1 VFQSTARD
9 FIEKAILEDR
19 NFLAAFDPARDRE
32 AFERAWAQ
40 RHSGASSEVHAFE
53 PHYEGSPV
61 VWGPEGGCCSAR
73 GRHSFIARPGHHLA
87 PQLLSTGRNVFEEL
101 AGGFGLLVLD
111 GEDATVGD
119 FVRAAEHL
127 RAPLKVLR
135 DSRADGRERY
145 KATYVL
151 IRPDE
156 FVVWAG
162 NEGQMDALAVMSKA
176 IGAG

>member
-1 VFQSTARD
+1 M
-9 FIEKAILEDR
+9 
-19 NFLAAFDPARDRE
+19 
-32 AFERAWAQ
+32 
-40 RHSGASSEVHAFE
+40 
-53 PHYEGSPV
+53 
-61 VWGPEGGCCSAR
+61 
-73 GRHSFIARPGHHLA
+73 
-87 PQLLSTGRNVFEEL
+87 STGCNVFEEL
-101 AGGFGLLVLD
+101 AGGFSLLVLD
-111 GEDATVGD
+111 GTDATIED

-135 DSRADGRERY
+135 DSRADCRERY
-145 KATYVL
+145 EATYVL